1 MSQIFK
7 VYMGVLIILLM
18 GFTAGGILG
27 AYLSVAGAQDFHAL
41 VISEL
46 EGSDYY
52 PGVVES
58 CYARASEAGY
68 QLEIAYY
75 TENGASGVWDG
86 TGVLPEAVEGQQI
99 EMAKVSLT
107 FPLRIAFFE
116 IRQEHTL
123 CGYAR

>member
-7 VYMGVLIILLM
+7 AYMGVLMTLLM
-18 GFTAGGILG
+18 GFAAGGILG

-52 PGVVES
+52 PKVVEN
-58 CYARASEAGY
+58 CYARAGEAGY
-68 QLEIAYY
+68 QLEITYY
-75 TENGASGVWDG
+75 TENGKSGTWDE
-86 TGVLPEAVEGQQI
+86 TGVLPDVAEEDQI
-99 EMAKVSLT
+99 EMAEVNLT
-107 FPLRIAFFE
+107 FPFQIAFFG
-116 IRQEHTL
+116 IQQEHTL